1 MTSSNHKHNITK
13 IRIPV
18 QSVSDLITNSS
29 SEVFCRISS
38 EDKFDEIWDLLR
50 PLFNNADP
58 ELYPRIVD
66 RYLEEEKEYLTVEEI
81 KALPYKWLE
90 IELPYSMSESRE
102 FYKAG
107 LEALL
112 SKNFGDNYSVEY
124 YDEN

>member
-1 MTSSNHKHNITK
+1 MHKRNTVK
-13 IRIPV
+13 IGIPV

-38 EDKFDEIWDLLR
+38 ENKFDEIWDLLR
-50 PLFNNADP
+50 PLFNNNDP

-66 RYLEEEKEYLTVEEI
+66 KYLEDEKDWLTIKEI

-90 IELPYSMSESRE
+90 IEMPYSMSEAE
-102 FYKAG
+102 DFYKAG

-112 SKNFGDNYSVEY
+112 TKNFGEDYQITY
-124 YDEN
+124 YDGN